1 MKRSAILLML
11 LLASAA
17 QAQKVDTIRVGH
29 RFKQFKNLELGTVTD
44 VVYNEANGRL
54 NGAIKKRTTEI
65 VQINGQELV
74 KIVHEWNSPNEQW
87 SGRFEYYCEPHTMK
101 PVLHIRDTKMQG
113 KEAFEFNQ
121 SKIVG
126 LDSVTD
132 NKQADFELELSE
144 STYNWEVDLETYS
157 LIPMSKGQKVV
168 MNFYHP
174 GGQTAPAFYTL
185 EVQGSESLKL
195 ANGQEL
201 DCWIVFTDYGGT
213 QPTRFWYTK
222 KGQNF
227 VKMEG
232 QYGQMKIYKTR
243 LY

>member
-1 MKRSAILLML
+1 MMVLAI
-11 LLASAA
+11 AA

-54 NGAIKKRTTEI
+54 NGAIKKRTTEL

-87 SGRFEYYCEPHTMK
+87 SGRFEYYCEPYTMK
-101 PVLHIRDTKMQG
+101 PVQHIRETKMQG
-113 KEAFEFNQ
+113 KEAFKFN
-121 SKIVG
+121 SNTIEG
-126 LDSVTD
+126 LDSAVN
-132 NKQADFELELSE
+132 NKQKDFALSLSE
-144 STYNWEVDLETYS
+144 QTYNWEVDLETYS
-157 LIPMSKGQKVV
+157 LIPMKEGNKVV

-174 GGQTAPAFYTL
+174 GGQTPPKYYTL
-185 EVQGSESLKL
+185 AVEGSEKLKL

-201 DCWIVFTDYGGT
+201 DCWIIFTDYGGT

-222 KGQNF
+222 RGQNF

-232 QYGQMKIYKTR
+232 QYGPMKIYKTR